1 MKMTKLNNIF
11 SKILIVFLII
21 QPIFDLKIFYN
32 SISTLIRVIIIFT
45 LFVYYFFTSKNKHKY
60 WLLIYPCLLGVYFI
74 FHHLNALEFTS
85 LVPGNFNYSI
95 VQEFLYFVKM
105 VSPFLLIYCLYKA
118 NLSNEKVIDIMK
130 YLSLTIGIVIV
141 VSNLFGFSYGSY
153 SDAQIKA
160 SFFEWFNP
168 DSPYSYLD
176 LASKGLFEF
185 ANQIGAILIMFL
197 PFVVYNSLQ
206 KRTVLNWFILG
217 INIFSLIL
225 LCTKVSV
232 LGVLVVL
239 FYTVFA
245 FGFISFINKK
255 HFSLKKFVP
264 IGIVLIIYCL
274 LLPVN
279 PMFGRIQRRATVIEN
294 YNSQKENEAIEYS
307 QNTTISNNLEEP
319 KAFKET
325 VSSPV
330 ELSNTTKD
338 VTKSNDILEY
348 IEANYKDK
356 KIHEQF
362 IFESYPYKY
371 DPEFWYDFLQNDISK
386 TTDYRYIEIA
396 MIQRIL
402 EINNNSMDK
411 WFGITNTR
419 LQNVFNI
426 ERDFVVQYYALGIV
440 GTILVLAPYF
450 VLLGYFTYTTLRNK
464 FKNLNVVNLL
474 ACITIVFL
482 LGISYF
488 SGNLLN
494 SLSFTIYF
502 TLCFYLLIRKNA
514 N

>member
-1 MKMTKLNNIF
+1 
-11 SKILIVFLII
+11 
-21 QPIFDLKIFYN
+21 
-32 SISTLIRVIIIFT
+32 
-45 LFVYYFFTSKNKHKY
+45 
-60 WLLIYPCLLGVYFI
+60 
-74 FHHLNALEFTS
+74 
-85 LVPGNFNYSI
+85 
-95 VQEFLYFVKM
+95 
-105 VSPFLLIYCLYKA
+105 
-118 NLSNEKVIDIMK
+118 
-130 YLSLTIGIVIV
+130 
-141 VSNLFGFSYGSY
+141 
-153 SDAQIKA
+153 
-160 SFFEWFNP
+160 
-168 DSPYSYLD
+168 
-176 LASKGLFEF
+176 
-185 ANQIGAILIMFL
+185 
-197 PFVVYNSLQ
+197 
-206 KRTVLNWFILG
+206 
-217 INIFSLIL
+217 
-225 LCTKVSV
+225 
-232 LGVLVVL
+232 
-239 FYTVFA
+239 
-245 FGFISFINKK
+245 
-255 HFSLKKFVP
+255 
-264 IGIVLIIYCL
+264 
-274 LLPVN
+274 
-279 PMFGRIQRRATVIEN
+279 MFGRIQRRATVIEN